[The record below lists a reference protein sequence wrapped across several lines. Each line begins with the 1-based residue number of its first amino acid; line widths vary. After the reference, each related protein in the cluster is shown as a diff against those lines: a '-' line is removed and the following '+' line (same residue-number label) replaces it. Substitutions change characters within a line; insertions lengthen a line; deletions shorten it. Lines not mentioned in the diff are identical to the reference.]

1 MARLWNRIV
10 GSRRQQYARLP
21 LDENEPVSPLKIHNS
36 PRSSVL
42 AWAIVLTAGIFI
54 IYEFSRYDIV
64 IYYCILALDADYM
77 KSILCRH
84 PQALRLDRPG
94 LPLQS

>member
-21 LDENEPVSPLKIHNS
+21 LDEIEPASPLKIHNS
-36 PRSSVL
+36 PRSSIL

-54 IYEFSRYDIV
+54 IYEFSRCDIV
-64 IYYCILALDADYM
+64 ICYCILTLGADYM
-77 KSILCRH
+77 KSILRRP
-84 PQALRLDRPG
+84 PQVLRLDRPW
-94 LPLQS
+94 LSLQS

>member
-1 MARLWNRIV
+1 MARPWNRIV

-21 LDENEPVSPLKIHNS
+21 LDENEPASPLKVHNS
-36 PRSSVL
+36 PRSSIL

-64 IYYCILALDADYM
+64 IYYCIPLGADYM
-77 KSILCRH
+77 KSILRRR
-84 PQALRLDRPG
+84 PQVLRLDRPW
-94 LPLQS
+94 LPL

>member
-21 LDENEPVSPLKIHNS
+21 LDENEPVSPKIHNS

-42 AWAIVLTAGIFI
+42 AWAIVLTAGVFI

-77 KSILCRH
+77 KSILRRH

>member
-1 MARLWNRIV
+1 MV

-21 LDENEPVSPLKIHNS
+21 LDEKEPVSPLKIHNS
-36 PRSSVL
+36 PRSSIL

-64 IYYCILALDADYM
+64 VYYCILALDVDYM
-77 KSILCRH
+77 KNILRRH
-84 PQALRLDRPG
+84 P
-94 LPLQS
+94 